1 MGFEVAAI
9 ARGADKEELA
19 RKLGA
24 HHYIEWP
31 RGRVDAKVTRFV
43 KGRLLRAKMAR
54 STRSGADVAH
64 GRIGADQLGQKLD
77 DDARPQG

>member
-1 MGFEVAAI
+1 
-9 ARGADKEELA
+9 
-19 RKLGA
+19 
-24 HHYIEWP
+24 
-31 RGRVDAKVTRFV
+31 VTRFV